1 MKRNYKKADNR
12 SKGQKI
18 ITGFIAISSF
28 ILLLFGL
35 GGIQRMDNMFLHFIL
50 SLIGLGGLYYSA
62 YSAGWLYEQFY
73 EEDEE

>member
-35 GGIQRMDNMFLHFIL
+35 GGMQNWDNFYGLII
-50 SLIGLGGLYYSA
+50 SLVALGGLYYAA